1 MGVWGHTE
9 RSLPHTVAVTPESLL
24 SWLGRG
30 GIGAPRGGFWAR
42 WGTGTPVGPEGVC
55 HPTPRGGGST
65 RVFPAPPGPP
75 GAGPLTEP
83 VRRSLCGGSWS
94 LHLLCSEARR
104 AALAAP
110 ASSPAGGPGTVAVG
124 GSTPNLRSVLPPSIA
139 EGGVWGAEVPPSLQD
154 TENAK

>member
-1 MGVWGHTE
+1 MGVRGHTE
-9 RSLPHTVAVTPESLL
+9 RSLPRTAALTPESLR

-42 WGTGTPVGPEGVC
+42 WGTGTPLGREGVC
-55 HPTPRGGGST
+55 YPTPRGGGST
-65 RVFPAPPGPP
+65 RVFLGLPGPP
-75 GAGPLTEP
+75 VAGPSTEP

-94 LHLLCSEARR
+94 LHPLCPEARR

-124 GSTPNLRSVLPPSIA
+124 VSTPNLRSVLPPSIA
-139 EGGVWGAEVPPSLQD
+139 EGGVRGAEVPPSLQD